1 MTYIISNNII
11 PKSYITKES
20 FLNAIKITTI
30 MGGSTNVV
38 IHLLAMAKEFDIN
51 LSLEDFE
58 TINNNYPI
66 LSNLKPHGKYVI
78 YDIYKSIGGF
88 PVILKYLIDN
98 KLINFTI
105 LKDNN
110 EINIFFDIN
119 NFNLVGWQTL
129 DIYQNLNITYLSSL
143 KKNQMLKKNIFKLPK
158 ID

>member
-1 MTYIISNNII
+1 MTYIIPNNII

-98 KLINFTI
+98 KLINGDTYTYNGYT
-105 LKDNN
+105 LT
-110 EINIFFDIN
+110 ENIKKLN
-119 NFNLVGWQTL
+119 VP
-129 DIYQNLNITYLSSL
+129 NLNLRSYI
-143 KKNQMLKKNIFKLPK
+143 
-158 ID
+158 